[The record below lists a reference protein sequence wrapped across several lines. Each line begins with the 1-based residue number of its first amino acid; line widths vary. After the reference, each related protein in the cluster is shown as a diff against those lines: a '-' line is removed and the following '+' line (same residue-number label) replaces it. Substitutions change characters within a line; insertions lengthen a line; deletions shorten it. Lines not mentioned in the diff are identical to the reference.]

1 VRGAKAVTGARRPSL
16 EGVIRS
22 GAVSASLCAAPTRY
36 MARCC
41 PWEMALKRF
50 GIVRC
55 GVVTGMSVLLLAA
68 CVSSRPSSPASSP
81 PHSGTTGSHTAG
93 STGSPDPQTS
103 GPPIEATT
111 GLESPQAPGDGGGA
125 NAVAISVVPLPAG
138 KAGNSGDNDEC
149 IQVSWLGQPIPHGDV
164 VTVSAVAVQQPFT
177 FDQEVT
183 AHCEG
188 GPSCAGYQ
196 FSAANDNGDAF
207 CNVGLG
213 YTDGTID
220 QNGDDSLN
228 GSMQLTGH
236 LRCPDAGSAACH
248 QDADAMQSSGIGSI
262 KFEVSVISRGSP
274 SSGTSSSDNPG
285 SSSSAPDGGSSGP
298 GSGSSAPT
306 AASSS

>member
-1 VRGAKAVTGARRPSL
+1 
-16 EGVIRS
+16 
-22 GAVSASLCAAPTRY
+22 
-36 MARCC
+36 
-41 PWEMALKRF
+41 MALKRSR
-50 GIVRC
+50 IVRC

-68 CVSSRPSSPASSP
+68 CANPRPSSPASSP

-93 STGSPDPQTS
+93 STGSPAPQTS
-103 GPPIEATT
+103 SPPIEATT
-111 GLESPQAPGDGGGA
+111 GLESPQPPGDGGGG
-125 NAVAISVVPLPAG
+125 NAVAISVAPLPTG
-138 KAGNSGDNDEC
+138 KEGDSGDNNEC
-149 IQVSWLGQPIPHGDV
+149 IQISWLGQPIPHGDV
-164 VTVSAVAVQQPFT
+164 VTVSAVAVQRPFT

-196 FSAANDNGDAF
+196 FSAANDNGEF

-213 YTDGTID
+213 YIDGTID
-220 QNGDDSLN
+220 QNGDDSLD

-236 LRCPDAGSAACH
+236 LTCPDVGLAACH

-262 KFEVSVISRGSP
+262 KFEVSVISSGSP

-285 SSSSAPDGGSSGP
+285 SSSSASDGSSSGP

-306 AASSS
+306 APSSS